1 MSSNNNNTAPNSAA
15 LSRDIGRADSTIEQ
29 DKSAI
34 NLLNHF
40 LVQILNMN
48 EIDDIDIE
56 ELNEECENI
65 LMGYSHYLR
74 NTNIPLYHKR
84 FLKNPELIPTQFMT
98 HSGLMNYLSKAINLF
113 RKLLGTRNEFL
124 NNEEAVQDISGV
136 KFARACKRSQQGK
149 DSTFGIESKIGL
161 YRVARLG
168 ASGCPHWINLYN
180 CDDICKNMLKETKN
194 GDTAS
199 RLTEKRLTLV
209 TTKHAVGRAGEAS
222 GLDIKH
228 MHFNPFFSH
237 LDAVWV
243 DKKNIKSYACP
254 FVPNKDGYGTDVF
267 HALGCYFVLGRGLYR
282 TPGEDNKLSTRLM
295 PYLTECMAACNV
307 SRFLTNAIR
316 KYLSDEIPPQEK
328 LSVSATSLRVAGV
341 TEMGAGNVGFY
352 ASHARSGHDIGTKQ
366 ENYYDASDIATS
378 LPAAKCLAGW
388 TDFYGRVFLPTFA
401 STGAS
406 QATIDQLL
414 SQLLVVTVPEFQP
427 EGRLRPVLLA
437 CIASM
442 LMYDGDVSADLGP
455 SNAIT
460 QTLKAA
466 FKRANIIDPRT
477 GLPGPGSSVA
487 TMKLWGDEIKEA
499 FQRSNPDFQ
508 PLTNESNSVQVVN
521 ALNHM
526 GTATASVNR
535 AFATLKTEYARC
547 VAAEES
553 LRSEMMRMRED
564 HARERLEDRAFQ
576 VALLAKVERL
586 SKWQRVPLSPERPSS
601 SSSSPASGRKRPIG
615 EENRAVAAPAE
626 ATTLRT
632 ATVPT
637 AAPLAAAPPPVA
649 SAPPP
654 VIALPPPPPP
664 PPVAAVSVSNI
675 ASTSA
680 ASSDTHAM
688 QMERNYYDTDADGT
702 NGGTTIDDIILSA
715 YAAGSF
721 KSAVKFPGIKI
732 PGRFNDK
739 AKYNHCLDLF
749 GVVATEEDCVTL
761 ARDNLNLEE
770 VINVSRSIG
779 DACLKHL
786 EDLEG
791 ATKPHAK
798 KGYTGV
804 GTRVQKVKSKWP
816 QLVRTDARQTSI
828 LEYQNR

>member
-1 MSSNNNNTAPNSAA
+1 MSSNNNSTAPNSAA

-786 EDLEG
+786 EVLEG
-791 ATKPHAK
+791 ATKPNAK
-798 KGYTGV
+798 NWGGYQSPEGE
-804 GTRVQKVKSKWP
+804 K
-816 QLVRTDARQTSI
+816 
-828 LEYQNR
+828 